1 MSYQTAQ
8 SKNIFPKDFE
18 MKKLLIAIG
27 ASLLFSSAYAQSHT
41 QEAAPQTNTKS
52 QVAAEARKS
61 AKAAGVKQIKD
72 GSTAE
77 GQGSGVKQ
85 SSKSEMTGQGRAG
98 AREARPHRDPVQ
110 GGTPK

>member
-1 MSYQTAQ
+1 MTYRDTP
-8 SKNIFPKDFE
+8 SKNTFPKDFE

-27 ASLLFSSAYAQSHT
+27 AALLFSGVYAQSHT

-52 QVAAEARKS
+52 QAAAEARKS
-61 AKAAGVKQIKD
+61 AKPAGVKQIKD
-72 GSTAE
+72 GSAE
-77 GQGSGVKQ
+77 GGGSGVKET
-85 SSKSEMTGQGRAG
+85 SKSEMAGQGRAA